1 MGRPVKRDVNGVLVF
16 GDFTTTSVGIR
27 VVANISGTIRDDVY
41 ILKQKGTR
49 AYTVFDV
56 SDSAT
61 AQCKLANKDSDKLST
76 GEMLMT
82 GRVTADAD
90 QATNGRRIMKLTKRI
105 ATDFNGARYKWQMA
119 DDSGSDDILLVAL

>member
-1 MGRPVKRDVNGVLVF
+1 MGRPVKKDVNGVEVF
-16 GDFTTTSVGIR
+16 GTYASTAVGIR
-27 VVANISGTIRDDVY
+27 VIANIGGTIRDDVY

-61 AQCKLANKDSDKLST
+61 GLCRLVNKDSDKLST

-82 GRVTADAD
+82 GRVAADAD
-90 QATNGRRIMKLTKRI
+90 QATNGRRIRKLTKRV
-105 ATDFNGARYKWQMA
+105 ATDYNGVRYKWSLA
-119 DDSGSDDILLVAL
+119 DDSSSDDILLVTL